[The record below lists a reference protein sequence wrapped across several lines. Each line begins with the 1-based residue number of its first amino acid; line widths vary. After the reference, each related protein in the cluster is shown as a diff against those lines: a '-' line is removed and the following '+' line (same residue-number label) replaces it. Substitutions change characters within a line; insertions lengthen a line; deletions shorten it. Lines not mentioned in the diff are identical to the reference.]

1 MKSKFLLLVGVLF
14 AVGAVLSGCKDDP
27 NENPYPDTLK
37 QFSAEA
43 ASGTNAIGSNGGTRT
58 IAFYSPVT
66 WTAAV
71 TTSDGGDWA
80 TIEPASGPVGTC
92 SVSVIAAKNTSTSAS
107 RTATVTITAGSE
119 TLTYTVEQRYQL
131 TFDVTNADSKAIYI
145 PTEGETFVM
154 KMDNNAGS
162 IGYSVSISEA
172 DAKWITYNQ
181 SKAVVDNLS
190 FTIEPVK
197 DNYFGGTRSGSIVI
211 KENNGGPGGVT
222 IRVKQAGSKT
232 MMVWPTA
239 TQSVD
244 QILTDFDASKYQT
257 LYLAGDKADASAIA
271 ALGQYVG
278 GSVNKVDLTDAV
290 ATSIPDNAFKGKS
303 GLQTVTINTK
313 VTEIGSYAF
322 AGTGMSSFTFP
333 LTSKQVEVDGKKQTV
348 DMPSNITVIKDYA
361 FSGAKLTAIELPGLV
376 KEVGDFAFAECKSLK
391 TVTVAFSDWKDDGKY
406 ATKLVGLVEK
416 IGEGAFKDCPSL
428 SSVTL
433 PDPEKAADGH
443 LLTVGASAFAGDYT
457 LAGAFT
463 LPKTVTEIGASAFEK
478 TAITSITLTAV
489 TTMGDNVFNDCN
501 ALSSITSK
509 TATPPAVS
517 STLGTL
523 ANANLT
529 IKVPAAA
536 VGTYK
541 AATGWSVYEAK
552 VTK

>member
-1 MKSKFLLLVGVLF
+1 M
-14 AVGAVLSGCKDDP
+14 
-27 NENPYPDTLK
+27 
-37 QFSAEA
+37 
-43 ASGTNAIGSNGGTRT
+43 
-58 IAFYSPVT
+58 
-66 WTAAV
+66 
-71 TTSDGGDWA
+71 
-80 TIEPASGPVGTC
+80 
-92 SVSVIAAKNTSTSAS
+92 SVIAAKNTSTSAS

-391 TVTVAFSDWKDDGKY
+391 TVTWKRSERVRLRIVRAF
-406 ATKLVGLVEK
+406 
-416 IGEGAFKDCPSL
+416 
-428 SSVTL
+428 
-433 PDPEKAADGH
+433 H
-443 LLTVGASAFAGDYT
+443 L
-457 LAGAFT
+457 
-463 LPKTVTEIGASAFEK
+463 
-478 TAITSITLTAV
+478 
-489 TTMGDNVFNDCN
+489 
-501 ALSSITSK
+501 
-509 TATPPAVS
+509 
-517 STLGTL
+517 
-523 ANANLT
+523 
-529 IKVPAAA
+529 
-536 VGTYK
+536 
-541 AATGWSVYEAK
+541 
-552 VTK
+552 